1 MNPLSVCQGT
11 KNIDTIKPFIRE
23 EDNFMLLFVDKRFEL
38 SNLLK
43 DITELIKLSDLL
55 MITSEMA
62 E

>member
-1 MNPLSVCQGT
+1 M
-11 KNIDTIKPFIRE
+11 RE
-23 EDNFMLLFVDKRFEL
+23 EDYFMILFVDKRFEL